1 MRFATL
7 RPARLVRWLSTTLL
21 LVVVASTA
29 AASRADTV
37 ASLLGNFTVNQYSEL
52 SLAARRIEIRHAIE
66 AIFPVKVESIRT
78 LRVHGKPK
86 RMGRY
91 AGHRPDWKK
100 AIVTLKKGQTIELFE
115 QV

>member
-1 MRFATL
+1 MNLEPRNIVRRARITEKGTRL
-7 RPARLVRWLSTTLL
+7 RESQNGYLFEVARD
-21 LVVVASTA
+21 A
-29 AASRADTV
+29 
-37 ASLLGNFTVNQYSEL
+37 NKIQ
-52 SLAARRIEIRHAIE
+52 IKKAIE
-66 AIFPVKVESIRT
+66 AIFSVKVNTVRT

-86 RMGRY
+86 RVGRY

>member
-1 MRFATL
+1 MKREPRTIVRRALITEKGTQIRERENGYLFEV
-7 RPARLVRWLSTTLL
+7 ARD
-21 LVVVASTA
+21 A
-29 AASRADTV
+29 
-37 ASLLGNFTVNQYSEL
+37 NK
-52 SLAARRIEIRHAIE
+52 IEIRHAIE
-66 AIFPVKVESIRT
+66 SIFPVKVEAVRT

>member
-1 MRFATL
+1 MNRDPRSIVRRAMVTEKGTRL
-7 RPARLVRWLSTTLL
+7 RERENGYLFE
-21 LVVVASTA
+21 VAPDA
-29 AASRADTV
+29 
-37 ASLLGNFTVNQYSEL
+37 NK
-52 SLAARRIEIRHAIE
+52 IEIKQAIE
-66 AIFPVKVESIRT
+66 AIFTQVKVATIRT

-100 AIVTLKKGQTIELFE
+100 AVVTLKKGHSIELFE

>member
-1 MRFATL
+1 MNIEPRNIV
-7 RPARLVRWLSTTLL
+7 RRARITEKGTKIREGQNGYLFE
-21 LVVVASTA
+21 VARDA
-29 AASRADTV
+29 
-37 ASLLGNFTVNQYSEL
+37 NKIQ
-52 SLAARRIEIRHAIE
+52 IKKAIE
-66 AIFPVKVESIRT
+66 AIFDVKVNTVRT

-86 RMGRY
+86 RVGRF

>member
-1 MRFATL
+1 MNREPRSVVRRALVTEKGTRL
-7 RPARLVRWLSTTLL
+7 REGQNGFLFEVARD
-21 LVVVASTA
+21 ANKIQIKKA
-29 AASRADTV
+29 
-37 ASLLGNFTVNQYSEL
+37 
-52 SLAARRIEIRHAIE
+52 
-66 AIFPVKVESIRT
+66 VESIFNVKVDTVRT

-100 AIVTLKKGQTIELFE
+100 AVVTLKKGQTIELFE

>member
-1 MRFATL
+1 MKMEPRSIV
-7 RPARLVRWLSTTLL
+7 RRARITEKGTRIREGQNGYLFE
-21 LVVVASTA
+21 VARDA
-29 AASRADTV
+29 NKIQIKKAV
-37 ASLLGNFTVNQYSEL
+37 E
-52 SLAARRIEIRHAIE
+52 EI
-66 AIFPVKVESIRT
+66 FNVKVDTIRT

-86 RMGRY
+86 RVGRY